1 MSFHHKELSLRFLS
15 FHRSGIST
23 SPQLHLRTEDGFRSV
38 VEHMVGLLS
47 IKDEEAF
54 GLDMTRV
61 KDVYRLNNCDYE
73 IMRIIY
79 LRESI
84 CGHSTAVY
92 SLRRQTAGAQGIP
105 ASLRSRELA
114 LCVADEV
121 IDEAPRLPEKIVYK
135 LSYQRQGRPS
145 EGDLFSGFLRQFGVV
160 GIAGYHVCSSE
171 SFGSTAH
178 LFSNPRFFEHW
189 PTKSD

>member
-1 MSFHHKELSLRFLS
+1 
-15 FHRSGIST
+15 
-23 SPQLHLRTEDGFRSV
+23 LHLG
-38 VEHMVGLLS
+38 
-47 IKDEEAF
+47 
-54 GLDMTRV
+54 
-61 KDVYRLNNCDYE
+61 
-73 IMRIIY
+73 
-79 LRESI
+79 
-84 CGHSTAVY
+84 
-92 SLRRQTAGAQGIP
+92 QTAGAQGIP

-178 LFSNPRFFEHW
+178 LFSNPRFLKIGPQSPIRSPEYRYLHCTAMELEGL
-189 PTKSD
+189 PLLDISDTKFGIPMPAELVETILHSMIGKCDSASTFI